1 MTIQTLIKILQQHNV
16 EVVGHS
22 DDTITVASVYCKDGK
37 AFEQMED
44 VKAELQA
51 VGEYLNY

>member
-51 VGEYLNY
+51 VREYLNY